1 MFVFT
6 SKITKFVAALTG
18 ALLAV
23 TMLSTVSPA
32 QAFTPPIMAT
42 INPASGTV
50 TGGDL
55 VTLTGQNLRQV
66 TDVKV
71 GDNTVRRSDI
81 TKSPIGEWITFRT
94 PYSAVTGKVDVTLLS
109 DVNVTEPLF
118 YTYTASG
125 ITSVAPN
132 SGTYRGG
139 TTVTINGTGFG
150 PMAWGDGSLIVKFNG
165 VAASGVKRVSPTQI
179 TAVTPAGTK
188 GAANLEVSFGSG
200 GGQYGSYSAN
210 VISSTGAYTF
220 TPEVL
225 APKVDAISP
234 DRGIFSGG
242 TQVTITGRYLRG
254 SDNNAAT
261 FNFGG
266 QLATNVVVS
275 QDGLSAT
282 MTTPAHAAG
291 SVDVLATSV
300 DAASTTANGFT
311 YANAPTIT
319 SVAPSTGVSEGG
331 TAVTITGT
339 NFGATGMPTVKFG
352 GQLALCVKL
361 VSPTTITAV
370 TRDHAAGVVDVDV
383 APTTGGG
390 AVTKTGGYTY
400 QDAALLPVVSSITP
414 DNGPVA
420 GANTVDIKT
429 NGTWPAGT
437 PNVLFG
443 SVCALSVTRVDDKT
457 IRATV
462 PSNPAGPRDVTLTFA
477 NGYAKLASGYN
488 YYIPTPPEVTSVTP
502 AVDWTQGGASVT
514 IVGVGFGATGTPTVK
529 FGGVA
534 ATNIVRVSE
543 TQITAT
549 VPAGT
554 VGAKDVV
561 VTPVG
566 QNAITKTS
574 AFTYKAPVINSVT
587 PNSGLFSAGINVT
600 IYGDG
605 FGLTGT
611 PTVTFNG
618 KPATNVV
625 RLDANTITAVTPVS
639 TVGFANL
646 TVTPAGGTSISN
658 STVFAY
664 FALQVAPQINASSV
678 TWLPAAGGTPVTVT
692 GNNFI
697 GTDNKPGKVYIN
709 GVLTPA
715 TVAPDG
721 KSVTFN
727 SPVLSPGS
735 YEFKITTN
743 EGTAWRVIFRVA
755 SAPGGAAG
763 GCDVTTAG
771 GLNIDGGGNRT
782 IYLANNALQISGV
795 GQPTVTVNGT
805 NATVVAAG
813 NTGGNNPR
821 DYVTFTIPTAPEVA
835 LGAVTVVVTMGQN
848 AGSISN
854 SCFWRHAP
862 LSITADDKTIMFG
875 QNPGEFTKTVVGER
889 ASDKVTTVTL
899 TFTGIDGTNYPSST
913 TVPTNAGRYQIRPS
927 NAAMNPG
934 NIANYDFSYY
944 DGVFVIQGIP
954 VTITAT
960 NCASK
965 VYGNA
970 NPAVSY
976 TQTGLPDSETIT
988 PNSVTY
994 KFTGTVI
1001 GGAPY
1006 GPTTT
1011 WPTHVGSYTVTPQT
1025 ATLVSGNT
1033 ASISFT
1039 YISCSFEI
1047 TPRPVSLTAPD
1058 TQKIYGSAD
1067 PARAWQFT
1075 DPNNKN
1081 LAPGD
1086 TTLAGPTAVD
1096 RYSGQDVGTY
1106 DYIAGNLDSLNKDY
1120 AITYAYWGHL
1130 SINKK
1135 HITVTGTNTT
1145 KNYCQDDPNFT
1156 YTSSGLVGNDT
1167 LSGSLSRAPG
1177 SNVGDYA
1184 YNNNGSDPLN
1194 GGNNYIVDSVSG
1206 GKLTITACG
1215 LDITA
1220 DYQEKIYGTVDPT
1233 LTYSFTGQYG
1243 LMDGDSLTG
1252 TLSRAAGVNVG
1263 TYAINKGS
1271 LASSPNYTIT
1281 YHSNNLVITKRPV
1294 CVTADDKTK
1303 VYGSADPAFT
1313 KTQLINDYCY
1323 AMVGSDTITGTM
1335 SRDSGNDV
1343 GYYNITPGTLTAG
1356 SNYDV
1361 YVDSG
1366 TLQITPRPI
1375 TVKPASKTKVYGD
1388 NDPTLTVSLTVGTM
1402 AYSDTLQG
1410 SISRADGE
1418 NVGTYAYIL
1427 GDFGYYNP
1435 NYNVTVDNSNSF
1447 TITKKHIA
1455 VTGVDTYK
1463 YYGETDPFLDYTS
1476 TGLIWGDQ
1484 LSGSLGRAAGEN
1496 VGNYNYTAG
1505 NLTGGSNYIVDSIS
1519 GGKLIIQKRPIYV
1532 CADSKEITY
1541 GDANVPLTYYDC
1553 GDGYWLV
1560 NSDTFTGSLVR
1571 TGNDNVGSYD
1581 INQGSLALS
1590 SNYDLNYYGEGYYI
1604 DPKVIYID
1612 AANKT
1617 KVYGYNDPALTWTL
1631 TSGYAWVGED
1641 NPSITLSRNTGE
1653 NVGSY
1658 DIAGFNATGAS
1669 NYEIHL
1675 NAGALTITKRAITL
1689 KPNAKTKVY
1698 GDNDPDFTAFTTS
1711 DYTVTVGSIKS
1722 GDTIVTSFGRVS
1734 GENVGSYNYTS
1745 GDLNSSNGNYDI
1757 TVDSTNQFSITKRAI
1772 TVTADAQTKQYGETD
1787 PGLSYTTSL
1796 TSLPN
1801 GTDVS
1806 LSGDLTRAVGEAV
1819 AQYNINQGTVVDANN
1834 SNYTITYVGAKLT
1847 ITKRD
1852 VSICADD
1859 KHMTYGDASRP
1870 TNTGAL
1876 CEGSSFVGSDALGTL
1891 GYTYSTVNPTHAG
1904 SYDITPGSATLSTG
1918 SLGNYNI
1925 TYVPATLTIDPRQIH
1940 VAAADKSKLYG
1951 ANDPTFTYSIASGAL
1966 VTGDSFTGALGRDSG
1981 ENVGQYNIT
1990 LGGLTLGADY
2000 VITVDSGKLTI
2011 NKRPVQVKPDAN
2023 QKKSYGDYDPTFT
2036 FGTNITLPFSES
2048 LVGPLGRSAGENV
2061 GDYAYN
2067 LADMQ
2072 AANPNYDLTI
2082 DTTNKFK
2089 IEKLVITIT
2098 VNNLEKFYG
2107 QADPTYT
2114 YTFSPATLGNGG
2126 PITLT
2131 GAPTRAAGENVG
2143 DYAISVGTLSAGS
2156 NYTATIT
2163 SGAKLTIKKLE
2174 IHVKAGDKSAVYG
2187 ATLPAN
2193 TVSVSSGTMVGS
2205 ESVSGASYTY
2215 STATPVH
2222 VGSYTITPA
2231 SATVT
2236 GGSASNYSFIYEAG
2250 TLTIT
2255 KADLT
2260 VYLQKSNSDFG
2271 DTISHDGVNHSTGLK
2286 NNDVVGNIAYTYN
2299 STTTDPALPGSYV
2312 LGGTVSSFSSGSA
2325 DDYNITVVPATYV
2338 VNAPFFMAIDP
2349 KRGPEAGGTA
2359 FTITGLGFGFDAPVV
2374 YFDGLAAT
2382 NVALVGSS
2390 MITGLTPAHVKG
2402 LVDVTIVTAGGTY
2415 DFGMVFT
2422 YYPPVPT
2429 PQVNSLG
2436 PIDGPTSGGNKV
2448 TLSGGFL
2455 KGSDGKPAKV
2465 YIDGKP
2471 ATGITVS
2478 KDGKTLVMT
2487 VPAHAAG
2494 KVDITVTTKDGSFT
2508 FPQSYEYI
2516 PGGNTSVG
2524 FVIFGGDSSV
2534 LTAAGKASLDKLI
2547 KSIPKNAV
2555 IASVGINGWVHR
2567 TASTKIDA
2575 ALSIARATVS
2585 AKYLKS
2591 KGIKGVY
2598 TLDGK
2603 GIYHL
2608 GNDQDRRAEIEIVW
2622 TN

>member
-1 MFVFT
+1 
-6 SKITKFVAALTG
+6 
-18 ALLAV
+18 V
-23 TMLSTVSPA
+23 T
-32 QAFTPPIMAT
+32 
-42 INPASGTV
+42 
-50 TGGDL
+50 
-55 VTLTGQNLRQV
+55 R
-66 TDVKV
+66 
-71 GDNTVRRSDI
+71 
-81 TKSPIGEWITFRT
+81 
-94 PYSAVTGKVDVTLLS
+94 
-109 DVNVTEPLF
+109 
-118 YTYTASG
+118 
-125 ITSVAPN
+125 
-132 SGTYRGG
+132 
-139 TTVTINGTGFG
+139 
-150 PMAWGDGSLIVKFNG
+150 
-165 VAASGVKRVSPTQI
+165 
-179 TAVTPAGTK
+179 
-188 GAANLEVSFGSG
+188 
-200 GGQYGSYSAN
+200 
-210 VISSTGAYTF
+210 
-220 TPEVL
+220 
-225 APKVDAISP
+225 
-234 DRGIFSGG
+234 
-242 TQVTITGRYLRG
+242 
-254 SDNNAAT
+254 DNNA
-261 FNFGG
+261 
-266 QLATNVVVS
+266 
-275 QDGLSAT
+275 
-282 MTTPAHAAG
+282 
-291 SVDVLATSV
+291 
-300 DAASTTANGFT
+300 
-311 YANAPTIT
+311 
-319 SVAPSTGVSEGG
+319 
-331 TAVTITGT
+331 
-339 NFGATGMPTVKFG
+339 GA
-352 GQLALCVKL
+352 
-361 VSPTTITAV
+361 
-370 TRDHAAGVVDVDV
+370 VDVDV

-400 QDAALLPVVSSITP
+400 QDAAVTPAISSITP

-420 GANTVDIKT
+420 GANSVDIKT
-429 NGTWPAGT
+429 TGTWPAGT

-462 PSNPAGPRDVTLTFA
+462 PSNPAGPRDVSLTFA
-477 NGYAKLASGYN
+477 NGFAKLASGYN
-488 YYIPTPPEVTSVTP
+488 YYIPTPPEVTSVAP
-502 AVDWTQGGASVT
+502 AVDWAIGGAAVT
-514 IVGVGFGATGTPTVK
+514 ITGVGFGSTGTPVVK

-534 ATNIVRVSE
+534 ATNIVRVSD
-543 TQITAT
+543 TTITAN
-549 VPAGT
+549 VPANS

-566 QNAITKTS
+566 QNAITKTGG
-574 AFTYKAPVINSVT
+574 FTYKSPIINSVT
-587 PNSGLFSAGINVT
+587 PNSGLFSGGINVT

-618 KPATNVV
+618 KTATNIV
-625 RLDANTITAVTPVS
+625 RVDANTITAVTPAS
-639 TVGFANL
+639 AVGFANL

-678 TWLPAAGGTPVTVT
+678 TWLPTAGGTPVTVT
-692 GNNFI
+692 GSNFI

-709 GVLTPA
+709 GTLTPA
-715 TVAPDG
+715 TVAADG
-721 KSVTFN
+721 NSVTFN

-755 SAPGGAAG
+755 GAPGGAPG

-771 GLNIDGGGNRT
+771 GRNMDGGGNRT
-782 IYLANNALQISGV
+782 IYLANNALQIAGV

-813 NTGGNNPR
+813 NTGGNSPR
-821 DYVTFTIPTAPEVA
+821 DYVTFTIPTAPAVE

-862 LSITADDKTIMFG
+862 ISITADDKTIMFG

-889 ASDKVTTVTL
+889 ASDKVSSVTL
-899 TFTGIDGTNYPSST
+899 IFTGIDGTNYPSSS

-927 NAAMNPG
+927 NASMNPG
-934 NIANYDFSYY
+934 NIANYDWQYF

-954 VTITAT
+954 VTITAI
-960 NCASK
+960 NCNTK
-965 VYGNA
+965 VYGDA
-970 NPAVSY
+970 NPGLTY
-976 TQTGLPDSETIT
+976 KQDGLPNTETIT
-988 PNSVTY
+988 PGSVTY
-994 KFTGTVI
+994 MFTGTRV

-1006 GPTTT
+1006 GPTTS
-1011 WPTHVGSYTVTPQT
+1011 WPTHVGTYTIMPQT

-1039 YISCSFEI
+1039 YVSCQYTI
-1047 TPRPVSLTAPD
+1047 TPRPVSISAPD

-1081 LAPGD
+1081 LAPGESN
-1086 TTLAGPTAVD
+1086 LAGPAGVD
-1096 RYSGQDVGTY
+1096 RYPGENVGTY
-1106 DYIAGNLDSLNKDY
+1106 AYVPGNLDSFNTDY
-1120 AITYAYWGHL
+1120 SITYAYWGHL

-1135 HITVTGTNTT
+1135 HITVTGVDTT
-1145 KNYCQDDPNFT
+1145 KNYCQDDPQLK
-1156 YTSSGLVGNDT
+1156 YTSAGLVGNDT
-1167 LSGSLSRAPG
+1167 LSGSLARAAG
-1177 SNVGDYA
+1177 VNVGSYN
-1184 YNNNGSDPLN
+1184 YNNNGPDPLN

-1220 DYQEKIYGTVDPT
+1220 NYQSKVYGEADPT

-1263 TYAINKGS
+1263 LYQINKGS
-1271 LASSPNYTIT
+1271 LSSSANYTIT
-1281 YHSNNLVITKRPV
+1281 YHSDNLEITKRPV
-1294 CVTADDKTK
+1294 CVAADNKTK
-1303 VYGSADPAFT
+1303 VYGNADPAFT
-1313 KTQLINDYCY
+1313 KTQVINSSCY
-1323 AMVGSDTITGTM
+1323 SMVGSDTITGTM
-1335 SRDSGNDV
+1335 SRDSGNNV
-1343 GYYNITPGTLTAG
+1343 GTYNITEGTLTAG
-1356 SNYDV
+1356 SNYTV
-1361 YVDSG
+1361 SVASG

-1375 TVKPASKTKVYGD
+1375 TVTPAAKSKTYGD
-1388 NDPTLTVSLTVGTM
+1388 SDPTLTVSLTSGTM
-1402 AYSDTLQG
+1402 GYSDTLQG
-1410 SISRADGE
+1410 SISRAYGE

-1427 GDFGYYNP
+1427 GNFGYFNP
-1435 NYNVTVDNSNSF
+1435 NYDVTINNTNVF
-1447 TITKKHIA
+1447 TINKKHIT
-1455 VTGVDTYK
+1455 VTGVDSYK
-1463 YYGETDPFLDYTS
+1463 YYGETDPKLDYTS
-1476 TGLIWGDQ
+1476 SGLVWGDQ
-1484 LSGSLGRAAGEN
+1484 LTGALGRAAGEN

-1519 GGKLIIQKRPIYV
+1519 GGKLIIQKRPIQV
-1532 CADSKEITY
+1532 CADQKRITY
-1541 GDANVPLTYYDC
+1541 GDSNVPLTYQMC
-1553 GDGYWLV
+1553 SGGDSYNYWLV
-1560 NSDTFTGSLVR
+1560 NGDTFTGSLVR
-1571 TGNDNVGSYD
+1571 TGNDNAGQYD
-1581 INQGSLALS
+1581 INQGNLALS
-1590 SNYDLNYYGEGYYI
+1590 ANYNLSYSGAKYYI

-1617 KVYGYNDPALTWTL
+1617 KVYGNSDPALTWTL
-1631 TSGYAWVGED
+1631 TSGYAWVGSD
-1641 NPSITLSRNTGE
+1641 NPSITLSRSTGE
-1653 NVGSY
+1653 NVGAY
-1658 DIAGFNATGAS
+1658 EIGNYIATGAS
-1669 NYEIHL
+1669 NYEIRL
-1675 NAGALTITKRAITL
+1675 NSGALSITKRAITL

-1698 GDNDPDFTAFTTS
+1698 GDNDPDFRAFTTS

-1745 GDLNSSNGNYDI
+1745 GDLNASNGNYDI
-1757 TVDSTNQFSITKRAI
+1757 TVDATNQLSITKRAVS
-1772 TVTADAQTKQYGETD
+1772 VTADAKTKQYGETD

-1796 TSLPN
+1796 TTLPN
-1801 GTDVS
+1801 GTSVS
-1806 LSGDLTRAVGEAV
+1806 LTGELTRVAGEAV
-1819 AQYNINQGTVVDANN
+1819 ALYNINQGTVLDANN
-1834 SNYTITYVGAKLT
+1834 TNYTITYTGAKLT

-1859 KHMTYGDASRP
+1859 KRMTYGDASRP
-1870 TNTGAL
+1870 TNSGAL
-1876 CEGSSFVGSDALGTL
+1876 CDGSSFVGSDAIGSL

-1904 SYDITPGSATLSTG
+1904 DYTITPGSATLSIG

-1925 TYVPATLTIDPRQIH
+1925 TYVPAILTIDPRQIH
-1940 VAAADKSKLYG
+1940 IAAADKTKLYG
-1951 ANDPTFTYSIASGAL
+1951 QTDPAFTYSITSGAL
-1966 VTGDSFTGALGRDSG
+1966 VNGDSWSGALGRVSG

-1990 LGGLTLGADY
+1990 LGGLTLGNDY
-2000 VITVDSGKLTI
+2000 VVTVDSGKLTI
-2011 NKRPVQVKPDAN
+2011 NKRPLQVKPTAG
-2023 QKKSYGDYDPTFT
+2023 QKKSYGDNDPTYT
-2036 FGTNITLPFSES
+2036 FGTNITLPFSET
-2048 LVGPLGRSAGENV
+2048 LVGPLGRSTGEDV

-2131 GAPTRAAGENVG
+2131 GAPTRATGENVG
-2143 DYAISVGTLSAGS
+2143 DYAIAVGTLSAGP

-2163 SGAKLTIKKLE
+2163 SGAKLTIKKL
-2174 IHVKAGDKSAVYG
+2174 IIYVKAGDKTAVYG
-2187 ATLPAN
+2187 AALPAN
-2193 TVSVSSGTMVGS
+2193 TVTVSSGTMVGA
-2205 ESVSGASYTY
+2205 EAVSGASYTY

-2222 VGSYTITPA
+2222 VGSYVITPA
-2231 SATVT
+2231 AATVT
-2236 GGSASNYSFIYEAG
+2236 GGLASNYAFAYETG

-2260 VYLQKSNSDFG
+2260 VYLQKSNSDWG
-2271 DTISHDGVNHSTGLK
+2271 DSISHDGVNHSTGLK
-2286 NNDVVGNIAYTYN
+2286 NGDVVGNIAYTYN
-2299 STTTDPALPGSYV
+2299 STNTDPSLPGSYV
-2312 LGGTVSSFSSGSA
+2312 LGGTVTNFSSGSV

-2338 VNAPFFMAIDP
+2338 VNAPFFMGIDP

-2359 FTITGLGFGFDAPVV
+2359 FTITGLGFGFDAPSV
-2374 YFDGLAAT
+2374 YFDGLPAT

-2402 LVDVTIVTAGGTY
+2402 LVDVTIVTAAGTY

-2448 TLSGGFL
+2448 TLSGGFM

-2471 ATGITVS
+2471 ATGIKVS

-2516 PGGNTSVG
+2516 PGGNTSTAYI
-2524 FVIFGGDSSV
+2524 IFGGDSSV
-2534 LTAAGKASLDKLI
+2534 LTGAGKASLDKLI
-2547 KSIPKNAV
+2547 KGIPKNAV

-2575 ALSIARATVS
+2575 ALSIARATVT

-2591 KGIKGVY
+2591 KGIKGTY

-2608 GNDQDRRAEIEIVW
+2608 GNEQDRRAEVEIVW